1 LLKDADTLKRLKN
14 QVKNRKEQVKR
25 MNTLIAED
33 KQNIMTLHSNCDQ
46 IRKTVQ
52 IKNAKLNQMKA
63 QFEVD

>member
-1 LLKDADTLKRLKN
+1 
-14 QVKNRKEQVKR
+14 